1 MKKELQQKFYDRWPD
16 WFRGKDEGMRE
27 NLMCFGFEHGD
38 GWFDLEWKLCEA
50 LEALGVGAEYK
61 LFQIKEKY
69 GTLRWYDSDV
79 SEAVHV
85 LVHEAEKESAK
96 TCEECGQPGTIR
108 SGGWYR
114 TLCDGCKA
122 KR

>member
-1 MKKELQQKFYDRWPD
+1 MKKELQQKFYDRWPE
-16 WFRGKDEGMRE
+16 WFRGKNEGMRA
-27 NLMCFGFEHGD
+27 NLMCFGFSHGD

-50 LEALGVGAEYK
+50 LEALGVGPEYK
-61 LFQIKEKY
+61 IFQIKEKF
-69 GTLRWYDSDV
+69 GTLRWYDNGV
-79 SEAVHV
+79 SEAGHA

-114 TLCDGCKA
+114 TLCDACEA